1 MTWAQP
7 QRGTGRPEHPES
19 PARRK
24 MVSWC
29 ALTRKELTVNTT
41 KALAPS
47 DAAEP
52 RPAAAGDPSIT
63 AQRGSA
69 AEVARQPPGR
79 RRPWRWLLLALL
91 IVGGLAAAAWYV
103 FVRQGEEETYLEL
116 QGNIDVRQVNLSF
129 KVDGRIETLAVD
141 EGDTVKAGQVVATL
155 DKRYFEDELRV
166 ARALRDNLA
175 ANLAKLEHGSRPEE
189 IAEAR
194 AQTAAKEAT
203 LAQAKADYA
212 RYKELEKTPGAVSK
226 QDLDRYA
233 AQLAV
238 AEADAKYAHES
249 QRLVEIGPRI
259 EDIDAARALLAQ
271 EKASIIQI
279 ERKLAD
285 SNLVAPND
293 GFILTR
299 SREIGAIVQ
308 AGETVFTLTLASPV
322 WVRTYVNER
331 DLGLVRPGMPASGHE
346 RHGPG
351 PALLRPCRLHL
362 PDRRIHSQDGRD
374 ARDPHQPRLPA
385 ARGRRQ
391 PRRRPAAGHAGHGE
405 DASATSRG
413 A

>member
-1 MTWAQP
+1 M
-7 QRGTGRPEHPES
+7 
-19 PARRK
+19 
-24 MVSWC
+24 
-29 ALTRKELTVNTT
+29 NTT
-41 KALAPS
+41 KAPAPS
-47 DAAEP
+47 HAVEP
-52 RPAAAGDPSIT
+52 RPAAYNRSTT
-63 AQRGSA
+63 APRGS
-69 AEVARQPPGR
+69 VADQAREPPRR
-79 RRPWRWLLLALL
+79 RRPWHWLLLGVLMM
-91 IVGGLAAAAWYV
+91 GGLPGAAWYV

-166 ARALRDNLA
+166 ARALRDNLVA
-175 ANLAKLEHGSRPEE
+175 SLAKLEHGSRPEE

-203 LAQAKADYA
+203 LAQAKGDYA

-226 QDLDRYA
+226 QDLDKYA
-233 AQLAV
+233 AQLGV

-249 QRLVEIGPRI
+249 QRLAEIGPRI
-259 EDIDAARALLAQ
+259 EEIDAARATLAQ
-271 EKASIIQI
+271 EKAIIIQI

-331 DLGLVRPGMPASGHE
+331 DLGLVHPGMPASVTNDT
-346 RHGPG
+346 
-351 PALLRPCRLHL
+351 A
-362 PDRRIHSQDGRD
+362 PDRPYSAQVGFISPTAEFTPKTVETREIRTNLVYRLRVVVDNADGGLRQGMPVT
-374 ARDPHQPRLPA
+374 AKMRLPQPQRLTLWQRL
-385 ARGRRQ
+385 RG
-391 PRRRPAAGHAGHGE
+391 GG
-405 DASATSRG
+405 
-413 A
+413 